1 MAINFKYDVRSD
13 GIEPEGAYIVIVA
26 HRVWQRYLRKDLT
39 VTSITD
45 GKHSVNSLHY
55 QGRAIDL
62 RVKDDETGLPFD
74 GRHQLIAVRELRR
87 HLGKDYDVVLEPTH
101 IHVEYDP
108 KTGGASV

>member
-1 MAINFKYDVRSD
+1 MAIKYKKGVRSD
-13 GIEPEGAYIVIVA
+13 GIVPEGAYIIIVA
-26 HRVWQRYLRKDLT
+26 HRVWQRYLRRDLT

-55 QGRAIDL
+55 QGRAVDL
-62 RVKDDETGLPFD
+62 RNRNLEDHEQEVAL
-74 GRHQLIAVRELRR
+74 QELRR

-108 KTGGASV
+108 KAGGASV

>member
-1 MAINFKYDVRSD
+1 MAINLKYDVSSD
-13 GIEPEGAYIVIVA
+13 GIEPEGAYIVMVA
-26 HRVWQRYLRKDLT
+26 HRVWQRYLRRDLT

-45 GKHSVNSLHY
+45 GEHSANSLHY

-62 RVKDDETGLPFD
+62 RNRNLEDHEQEVAL
-74 GRHQLIAVRELRR
+74 RELRR